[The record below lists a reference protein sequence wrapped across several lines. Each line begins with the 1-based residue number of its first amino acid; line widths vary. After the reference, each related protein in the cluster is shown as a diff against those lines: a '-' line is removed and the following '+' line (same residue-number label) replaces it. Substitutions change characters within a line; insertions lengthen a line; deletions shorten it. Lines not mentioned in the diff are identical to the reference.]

1 MTKMKLKKLLKS
13 IPVREIKGSKEIEIT
28 GICSNSKRVSPGN
41 LFIAKKGK
49 TSDGTQFIAEAIGAG
64 AAAVLSDIYDPFLEG
79 ITQLIDTD
87 INGIEAQLATEFYQ
101 HPNQPLFTVGITGT
115 SGKTTT
121 AYLVKHMLD
130 PGCGLIGTIECI
142 IGENSYRATHTTPDV
157 CSNHKMLFEMS
168 QHQCKSA
175 VMEVTSHALDQGRVV
190 GIEFDVAVFTNLSS
204 EHLDYHQNMEHY
216 SKSKQKLFTGMRP
229 STVAILNADDP
240 AHTMMIEHCKC
251 SKMTYGL
258 NSKADLFYQNGT
270 VHYHDETAPCKMP
283 FIGRHNI
290 YNGLAAIAVAIVS
303 GQTLSQAAVKIA
315 SAKPVPGRLEPV
327 TNNLGLE
334 IYVDFAHKDD
344 ALDKVLSS
352 LKEATGRNIIT
363 VFGCGGDRDKTKR
376 PRMAAVAER
385 YSRHVVITS
394 DNPRTEDPLTIC
406 DEIVGGFK
414 RNDFSVEP
422 DRRLAI
428 QKAIELAKPD
438 EIVLIAGKG
447 HETYQIFRQ
456 KTIEFDDRKVAE
468 EICRELKPLSTPI

>member
-1 MTKMKLKKLLKS
+1 MKLKKLLKT
-13 IPVREIKGSKEIEIT
+13 IPVKEVKGSKEIEIT

-49 TSDGTQFIAEAIGAG
+49 MSDGTQFIAEAIEAG

-79 ITQLIDTD
+79 ITQLIDSD
-87 INGIEAQLATEFYQ
+87 INRIEAQLATEFYQ
-101 HPNQPLFTVGITGT
+101 HTGQPLFTVGITGT

-142 IGENSYRATHTTPDV
+142 IGENTYRATHTTPDI

-168 QHQCKSA
+168 QNQCKSA
-175 VMEVTSHALDQGRVV
+175 VMEVTSHALDQGRVT

-204 EHLDYHQNMEHY
+204 EHLDYHLDMENY
-216 SKSKQKLFTGMRP
+216 SKAKQKLFTGLKK
-229 STVAILNADDP
+229 SAVAIMNKDDP
-240 AHTMMIEHCKC
+240 AHAMMIADCKC
-251 SKMTYGL
+251 NIFTYGL
-258 NSKADLFYQNGT
+258 NAQADLSFQNGS
-270 VHYHDETAPCKMP
+270 VHYRGESIPCVMP

-290 YNGLAAIAVAIVS
+290 YNGLAALAVAIVH
-303 GQTLSQAAVKIA
+303 GKTLAQAVARIA
-315 SAKPVPGRLEPV
+315 TAKPVPGRLEPV
-327 TNNLGLE
+327 KNALGLE

-344 ALDKVLSS
+344 ALDKVLAS
-352 LKEATGRNIIT
+352 LKEATGRDIIT

-406 DEIVGGFK
+406 DEIVRGFK
-414 RNDFSVEP
+414 RSDFSVEP

-428 QKAIELAKPD
+428 QKAVELAKPND
-438 EIVLIAGKG
+438 IVLIAGKG

-468 EICRELKPLSTPI
+468 EICRESALI